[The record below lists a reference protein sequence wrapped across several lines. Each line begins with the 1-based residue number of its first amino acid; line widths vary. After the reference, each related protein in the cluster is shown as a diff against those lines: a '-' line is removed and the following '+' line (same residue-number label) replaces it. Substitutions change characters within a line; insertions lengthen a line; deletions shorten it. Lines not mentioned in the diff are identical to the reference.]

1 MAFIIGVVVGI
12 VAFAHV
18 LAWIFKHYHD
28 MTISLLTG
36 FIVGSL
42 PIIWPWKIYENGA
55 LPMVK
60 DNILPEINAVF
71 FIAVAIIIL
80 GAALIIATE
89 TIANRMKSKKEAA
102 EDNEQITKDNR

>member
-1 MAFIIGVVVGI
+1 MKIILPVMIGVVVGI

-55 LPMVK
+55 LPMAK
-60 DNILPEINAVF
+60 DNILPEMNAEF

-89 TIANRMKSKKEAA
+89 TIANRMKSKKE
-102 EDNEQITKDNR
+102 NNM